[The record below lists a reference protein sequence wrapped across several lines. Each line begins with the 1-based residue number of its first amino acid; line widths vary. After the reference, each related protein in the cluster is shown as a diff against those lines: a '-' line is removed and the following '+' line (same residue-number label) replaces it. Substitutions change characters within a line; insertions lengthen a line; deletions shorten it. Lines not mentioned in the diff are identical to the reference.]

1 MYYLC
6 MQISL
11 ITPTVS
17 LPRVLNKDY
26 ACQSFRCGC
35 LLVWVSVGVCVCVCA
50 CVRVLGRDLP
60 LSRQQESERAI
71 DGVDIVRRLFVVV
84 CSIFTV

>member
-35 LLVWVSVGVCVCVCA
+35 LLVWVSVGVCVCVC
-50 CVRVLGRDLP
+50 VRVC
-60 LSRQQESERAI
+60 
-71 DGVDIVRRLFVVV
+71 V
-84 CSIFTV
+84 CSGGTCLFLDNKKVKELLTEST

>member
-1 MYYLC
+1 

-35 LLVWVSVGVCVCVCA
+35 LLVCVCVRVCVCSDGTCLFLDNKKVKE
-50 CVRVLGRDLP
+50 LLT
-60 LSRQQESERAI
+60 ES
-71 DGVDIVRRLFVVV
+71 
-84 CSIFTV
+84 T

>member
-1 MYYLC
+1 MH
-6 MQISL
+6 
-11 ITPTVS
+11 VS
-17 LPRVLNKDY
+17 RL
-26 ACQSFRCGC
+26 G
-35 LLVWVSVGVCVCVCA
+35 VGVCW